1 MDDAQ
6 PALLQVVVAV
16 HEGVAPVA
24 AAAAPLGPRPL
35 TLTILILGVHVL
47 DAAVLGHPAVPGA
60 LPGVVPR
67 VLLGVGLG
75 ADPCAAGFGRL
86 PGAAALEP
94 EASVV
99 LSVRRAV
106 AAEGEVL
113 PELAGVRDD
122 EVGGVVVVVV
132 GERWREVVGG
142 GESRGGDVGGGESR
156 GGDVGGDDVVVVVVE
171 ELSVLLL
178 QVVSLGVHQVP
189 LQVGR
194 DVELIRLKHRTR

>member
-35 TLTILILGVHVL
+35 TLTLLVLGVHVF

-67 VLLGVGLG
+67 ALLGVGFG

-86 PGAAALEP
+86 PGAAALET

-99 LSVRRAV
+99 LPLRRAV
-106 AAEGEVL
+106 AATGEVL
-113 PELAGVRDD
+113 SELAGVRDD

-132 GERWREVVGG
+132 VGERWWDVIGG
-142 GESRGGDVGGGESR
+142 GESR
-156 GGDVGGDDVVVVVVE
+156 GDVGGDDVVVVVVE

-178 QVVSLGVHQVP
+178 QVVSLGMHQVP

>member
-16 HEGVAPVA
+16 HERVAPVA
-24 AAAAPLGPRPL
+24 AAAAPLGPRPV

-67 VLLGVGLG
+67 ALLGVGFG

-86 PGAAALEP
+86 PGAAALES

-99 LSVRRAV
+99 LSDRRAV
-106 AAEGEVL
+106 AATGEVL
-113 PELAGVRDD
+113 SELAGVRDD

-132 GERWREVVGG
+132 EERWWEV
-142 GESRGGDVGGGESR
+142 VGGGESR
-156 GGDVGGDDVVVVVVE
+156 GGDVGGDDVVVAVVE

-194 DVELIRLKHRTR
+194 DVEFIRLKHRTR

>member
-1 MDDAQ
+1 MDNAQ

-24 AAAAPLGPRPL
+24 AAAAPLGPRPV
-35 TLTILILGVHVL
+35 TLTILVLGVHVL

-60 LPGVVPR
+60 LPRVVPR
-67 VLLGVGLG
+67 ALLGVGFG

-86 PGAAALEP
+86 PGAAALES

-99 LSVRRAV
+99 LPVRRTV
-106 AAEGEVL
+106 AATGEVL

-122 EVGGVVVVVV
+122 EVGGVMVVVV
-132 GERWREVVGG
+132 GQRWWEV
-142 GESRGGDVGGGESR
+142 VGGGESR

-171 ELSVLLL
+171 EA
-178 QVVSLGVHQVP
+178 
-189 LQVGR
+189 VGSAAAGSFSGR
-194 DVELIRLKHRTR
+194 APGTAAGRPGR